1 MEYIFRKNPV
11 YSFILLV
18 VVIYFLPNLFGTIPN
33 SEMANQV
40 IFGIVG
46 FGIILYAIYVL
57 EKNDIFKIYKGL
69 FNYLS
74 IIVLCLID
82 YIVIQ
87 KDLGILLL
95 FKNYLIG
102 IAYYLIILNIF
113 LFIRQSRLE
122 KVSKLKV
129 KEIKER
135 TKLKR

>member
-1 MEYIFRKNPV
+1 M
-11 YSFILLV
+11 
-18 VVIYFLPNLFGTIPN
+18 
-33 SEMANQV
+33 
-40 IFGIVG
+40 
-46 FGIILYAIYVL
+46 GIILYAIYVL

>member
-33 SEMANQV
+33 GEMANQV

-46 FGIILYAIYVL
+46 LGIILYAIYVL